1 MPDRLRNPLEKAFF
15 FFFIILRVW
24 ADGERQLW
32 SCIRAP
38 LASKF
43 CLVLLGSRH
52 NLAKFTKN
60 SPMVFWS
67 SGVFPAYKQIR
78 GGRICWGQ
86 PEHQLTL
93 HSTAGLY
100 FICND
105 GWSGPTVQIIYV
117 AFMVF
122 LELREKIKMTHVSRR
137 AATPDIVFCVWW
149 MRLPPRDLL

>member
-1 MPDRLRNPLEKAFF
+1 M
-15 FFFIILRVW
+15 
-24 ADGERQLW
+24 W

-86 PEHQLTL
+86 PEHQLHFIAQLDCT
-93 HSTAGLY
+93 SFATMAGWDLQ
-100 FICND
+100 
-105 GWSGPTVQIIYV
+105 VQIIYV

-122 LELREKIKMTHVSRR
+122 LELREKIKVTHVSWR
-137 AATPDIVFCVWW
+137 AATPDIVYLLCVVDEVATQ
-149 MRLPPRDLL
+149 RPVIESDSRYNCLCLF